1 MPVLEA
7 PRPRRQSLYI
17 KNLTYISRLFMD
29 ESTIIR
35 LEIRKNGPMLE
46 SVQGPVVTRGAGV
59 RCTDFDFIA
68 LEGFYTC

>member
-1 MPVLEA
+1 
-7 PRPRRQSLYI
+7 
-17 KNLTYISRLFMD
+17 MD